1 MAKTNNY
8 ETENARQI
16 KILPNLPNLMD
27 RRIEI
32 FPNLTN
38 VPNLVLDNLMKENE
52 RVSFYKH
59 EIVLYNS
66 NLILN

>member
-1 MAKTNNY
+1 MAKKKNY
-8 ETENARQI
+8 ETENARHI

-38 VPNLVLDNLMKENE
+38 VPNLVLDNLLKENKP
-52 RVSFYKH
+52 VSF
-59 EIVLYNS
+59 S
-66 NLILN
+66 NMK

>member
-16 KILPNLPNLMD
+16 KILPNLPNLKD

-38 VPNLVLDNLMKENE
+38 FPNLVLDNLMKENE